1 MNKVVN
7 LYKPKGPTSF
17 DMVQKVKGI
26 LGVKKAGHIGT
37 LDPEAE
43 GMLPI
48 CLNRS
53 TRIIPFL
60 TSQFKVYE
68 AEMKLGTATDT
79 QDATGKVIA
88 EGSAETVEEDLLR
101 AVLKKFEGPQ
111 QQIPPMYSA
120 KKKNG
125 IPLYKLARSGITIER
140 NPVPIHIYSID
151 LISLNDDRATF
162 TVQCSSGTYI
172 RTLCNDI
179 GERLGCF
186 AHMSR
191 LIRTQVGIF
200 KRETSVTLE
209 NLERAAREGELS
221 SVLMQQEDA
230 LEFLP
235 FITIKKDFSKLLT
248 NGIAVSRKSVA
259 SISEPIRTEALYRAM
274 SEDGRLLAVLESK
287 YDEKDF
293 NKLEPGA
300 VAFKTKRVLI

>member
-1 MNKVVN
+1 
-7 LYKPKGPTSF
+7 
-17 DMVQKVKGI
+17 MVQKVKGI